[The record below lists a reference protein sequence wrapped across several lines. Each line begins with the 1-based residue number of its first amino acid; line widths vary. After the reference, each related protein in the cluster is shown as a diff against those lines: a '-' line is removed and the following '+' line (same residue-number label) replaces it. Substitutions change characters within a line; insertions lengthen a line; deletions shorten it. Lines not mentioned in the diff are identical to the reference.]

1 MFRNFLDEF
10 RKQDTH
16 IKLVIF
22 VILLIMV
29 FNVFSYYHEFGY
41 DGQDHKWYIEVLPLD
56 LPTQNDTKEFFS
68 PPLPY
73 LFPSIIDSICDKLVE
88 ANLISLNCSI
98 FYGNLTQFV
107 QIVMFFI
114 ILFCYLKI
122 LNLLSENRNYKNL
135 TLILL
140 LLIPVNYKT
149 FVMIR
154 GEPYVSFFFFLILYL
169 LFSIISEDKDI
180 NRLDYVLLTLLM
192 AGLGLSRQ
200 WGLLLLP
207 GIFLTIF
214 LVNKYK
220 DKEFSKKYTRLVF
233 SSSIFSFPLYF
244 WFYIHLFLNYGS
256 ITAFNREPLP
266 FNFLNQSTSFYFDLA
281 LADIFTRPIRG
292 FSLENKLFPI
302 LYSETWGDY
311 FGYFLITHAKGGLE
325 ANYEI
330 VPYLGRVNLFALV
343 PTFLFIFG
351 IFYFFVIFKKLNVN
365 QKIIY
370 STFLLCVSFMWIG
383 YMWFLIKYPNYSKG
397 DTIKATFIL
406 QLIQL
411 LPFFGSIFVIHNL
424 KNKWIFNLIYSVII
438 FILIYNI
445 PAMISRYLGGYT

>member
-88 ANLISLNCSI
+88 ANLTSVNCSI
-98 FYGNLTQFV
+98 FYGNISQLFQLF
-107 QIVMFFI
+107 MFLI
-114 ILFCYLKI
+114 ILFCYIKI
-122 LNLLSENRNYKNL
+122 LNLLSENKNYKNL

-154 GEPYVSFFFFLILYL
+154 GEPYVSFFFFIILYL
-169 LFSIISEDKDI
+169 LFSIISREKDI
-180 NRLDYVLLTLLM
+180 KRADYIFLTLLM
-192 AGLGLSRQ
+192 GGLGLSRQ

-214 LVNKYK
+214 LVKKYK

-233 SSSIFSFPLYF
+233 SSSVFSFPLYF
-244 WFYIHLFLNYGS
+244 WFYIHLFINYGS

-266 FNFLNQSTSFYFDLA
+266 FNFSNQSTSFYFDLA
-281 LADIFTRPIRG
+281 LVDIFTRPIRG

-325 ANYEI
+325 ANYGL
-330 VPYLGRVNLFALV
+330 VPYLGRVNLLAII
-343 PTFLFIFG
+343 PTLLFIFG
-351 IFYFFVIFKKLNVN
+351 IFYFFIKFKNLNVN
-365 QKIIY
+365 QKIMY

-383 YMWFLIKYPNYSKG
+383 YMWFVIKYPNYSKG

-424 KNKWIFNLIYSVII
+424 KNRWVFNLLYSVII

>member
-1 MFRNFLDEF
+1 
-10 RKQDTH
+10 
-16 IKLVIF
+16 
-22 VILLIMV
+22 
-29 FNVFSYYHEFGY
+29 
-41 DGQDHKWYIEVLPLD
+41 
-56 LPTQNDTKEFFS
+56 
-68 PPLPY
+68 
-73 LFPSIIDSICDKLVE
+73 
-88 ANLISLNCSI
+88 
-98 FYGNLTQFV
+98 
-107 QIVMFFI
+107 MFFI

-122 LNLLSENRNYKNL
+122 LNLLSENKNYKNL

-169 LFSIISEDKDI
+169 LFSIISKEKDI
-180 NRLDYVLLTLLM
+180 NRADYIFLTLLM
-192 AGLGLSRQ
+192 GGLGLSRQ

-214 LVNKYK
+214 LVYKYK

-233 SSSIFSFPLYF
+233 SSSVFSFPLYF
-244 WFYIHLFLNYGS
+244 WFYTHLFLNYGS

-266 FNFLNQSTSFYFDLA
+266 FNFSNQSTSFYFDLA
-281 LADIFTRPIRG
+281 LADIFTKPIRG

-325 ANYEI
+325 ANYEL
-330 VPYLGRVNLFALV
+330 VPYLGRVNLLAII
-343 PTFLFIFG
+343 PTFLFIIG
-351 IFYFFVIFKKLNVN
+351 IFYFLIKFKNLNIN
-365 QKIIY
+365 QKIMY

-383 YMWFLIKYPNYSKG
+383 YMWFVIKYPNYSKG

-411 LPFFGSIFVIHNL
+411 LPFFGSIFVIDNL
-424 KNKWIFNLIYSVII
+424 KNKWLFNLIYSVIFFI
-438 FILIYNI
+438 FLYNI
-445 PAMISRYLGGYT
+445 PAMVSRYLGGYT

>member
-88 ANLISLNCSI
+88 ANFISLNCSI

-122 LNLLSENRNYKNL
+122 LNLLSENKKYKNL

-169 LFSIISEDKDI
+169 LFSIISKEKEI
-180 NRLDYVLLTLLM
+180 NRADYIFLILLM
-192 AGLGLSRQ
+192 GGLGLSRQ

-214 LVNKYK
+214 LVKKYK

-233 SSSIFSFPLYF
+233 SSSVLSFPLYF
-244 WFYIHLFLNYGS
+244 WFYIHLFINYGS

-266 FNFLNQSTSFYFDLA
+266 FNFSNQSTSFYFDLA
-281 LADIFTRPIRG
+281 LVDIFTRPIRG

-325 ANYEI
+325 ANYEL
-330 VPYLGRVNLFALV
+330 VPYLGSVNLLAII
-343 PTFLFIFG
+343 PTLLFIFG
-351 IFYFFVIFKKLNVN
+351 IFYFFIKFKNLNGN
-365 QKIIY
+365 QKIMY
-370 STFLLCVSFMWIG
+370 STFLLCLSFMWIG
-383 YMWFLIKYPNYSKG
+383 YMWFVIKYPNYSKG

-424 KNKWIFNLIYSVII
+424 KNRWVFNLLYSVII

>member
-1 MFRNFLDEF
+1 MFRNFLGEF
-10 RKQDTH
+10 RKQDSH
-16 IKLVIF
+16 IKIILF
-22 VILLIMV
+22 VILFIMI

-88 ANLISLNCSI
+88 ANLTFINCSV
-98 FYGNLTQFV
+98 FYGNVTQLF
-107 QIVMFFI
+107 QLVMFFI
-114 ILFCYLKI
+114 IFFFYFIFFI
-122 LNLLSENRNYKNL
+122 LLGEIKNYKNFS
-135 TLILL
+135 LILL

-149 FVMIR
+149 FIMIR

-169 LFSIISEDKDI
+169 LFSIISKNKEI
-180 NRLDYVLLTLLM
+180 NRQDYIFLTLLM

-207 GIFLTIF
+207 GIFLSIF
-214 LVNKYK
+214 LVKKYK

-233 SSSIFSFPLYF
+233 SSSVMSFPLYF
-244 WFYIHLFLNYGS
+244 WFYIHLFINYGS

-266 FNFLNQSTSFYFDLA
+266 FNFSNQSTSFYFDFA
-281 LADIFTRPIRG
+281 LADLFTRPIRG

-311 FGYFLITHAKGGLE
+311 FGYFLITHAKGGLN

-330 VPYLGRVNLFALV
+330 VPYLGRVNLFALL

-351 IFYFFVIFKKLNVN
+351 IFYFFVIFKKFNIN

-370 STFLLCVSFMWIG
+370 TTFLLCISFMWIG
-383 YMWFLIKYPNYSKG
+383 YMWFVIKYPNYSKG

-424 KNKWIFNLIYSVII
+424 KKRWIFNLLYSVFI
-438 FILIYNI
+438 FILIHNI

>member
-88 ANLISLNCSI
+88 ANLTSVNCSI
-98 FYGNLTQFV
+98 FYGNISQLFQLF
-107 QIVMFFI
+107 MFLI
-114 ILFCYLKI
+114 ILFCYIKI
-122 LNLLSENRNYKNL
+122 LNLLSENKNYKNL

-169 LFSIISEDKDI
+169 LFSIISKEKDI
-180 NRLDYVLLTLLM
+180 NRADYIFLTLLM
-192 AGLGLSRQ
+192 GGLGLSRQ

-214 LVNKYK
+214 LVKKYK

-233 SSSIFSFPLYF
+233 SSSVFSFPLYF
-244 WFYIHLFLNYGS
+244 WFYTHLFLNYGS

-266 FNFLNQSTSFYFDLA
+266 FNFSNQSTSFYFDLA
-281 LADIFTRPIRG
+281 LADIFTKPIRG

-325 ANYEI
+325 ANYEL
-330 VPYLGRVNLFALV
+330 VPYLGRVNLLAII
-343 PTFLFIFG
+343 PTFLFILG
-351 IFYFFVIFKKLNVN
+351 IFYFFIKFKNLNIN
-365 QKIIY
+365 QKIMY

-383 YMWFLIKYPNYSKG
+383 YMWFVIKYPNYSKG

-411 LPFFGSIFVIHNL
+411 LPFFGSIFVIDNL
-424 KNKWIFNLIYSVII
+424 KSKRLFNLIYSVIFFI
-438 FILIYNI
+438 FLYNI

>member
-22 VILLIMV
+22 VILLIMI

-88 ANLISLNCSI
+88 ANLTSVNCSI
-98 FYGNLTQFV
+98 YYGNISQLFQLF
-107 QIVMFFI
+107 MFFI
-114 ILFCYLKI
+114 ILFCYIKI
-122 LNLLSENRNYKNL
+122 LNLLSENKNYKNL

-154 GEPYVSFFFFLILYL
+154 GEPYVSFFFFIILYL
-169 LFSIISEDKDI
+169 LFSIISREKDI
-180 NRLDYVLLTLLM
+180 KRADYIFLTLLM
-192 AGLGLSRQ
+192 GGLGLSRQ

-214 LVNKYK
+214 LVKKYK

-233 SSSIFSFPLYF
+233 SSSVFSFPLYF
-244 WFYIHLFLNYGS
+244 WFYIHLFINYGS

-266 FNFLNQSTSFYFDLA
+266 FNFSNQSTSFYFDLA
-281 LADIFTRPIRG
+281 LVDIFTRPIRG

-325 ANYEI
+325 ANYGL
-330 VPYLGRVNLFALV
+330 VPYLGRVNLLAII
-343 PTFLFIFG
+343 PTLLFIFG
-351 IFYFFVIFKKLNVN
+351 IFYFFIKFKNLNVN
-365 QKIIY
+365 QKIMY

-383 YMWFLIKYPNYSKG
+383 YMWFVIKYPNYSKG

-424 KNKWIFNLIYSVII
+424 KNRWVFNLLYSVII

>member
-1 MFRNFLDEF
+1 MLRNFLDEF

-88 ANLISLNCSI
+88 ANLTSVNCSI
-98 FYGNLTQFV
+98 FYGNISQLFQLF
-107 QIVMFFI
+107 MFLI
-114 ILFCYLKI
+114 ILFCYIKI
-122 LNLLSENRNYKNL
+122 LNLLSENKNYKNL

-154 GEPYVSFFFFLILYL
+154 GEPYVSFFFFVILYL
-169 LFSIISEDKDI
+169 LFSIISKEKDI
-180 NRLDYVLLTLLM
+180 KRADYIFLTLLM
-192 AGLGLSRQ
+192 GGLGLSRQ

-214 LVNKYK
+214 LVKKYK

-233 SSSIFSFPLYF
+233 SSSVFSFPLYF
-244 WFYIHLFLNYGS
+244 WFYLHLFINYGS

-266 FNFLNQSTSFYFDLA
+266 FNFSNQSTSFYFDLA

-302 LYSETWGDY
+302 LYTETWGDY

-325 ANYEI
+325 ANYEL
-330 VPYLGRVNLFALV
+330 VPYLGRVNLLAII
-343 PTFLFIFG
+343 PTLLFIFG
-351 IFYFFVIFKKLNVN
+351 IFYFFIKFKNLNGN
-365 QKIIY
+365 QKIMY

-383 YMWFLIKYPNYSKG
+383 YLWFVIKYPNYSKG

-424 KNKWIFNLIYSVII
+424 KNRWVFNLIYSVIFFI
-438 FILIYNI
+438 FLYNI
-445 PAMISRYLGGYT
+445 PAMISRYSGGYT

>member
-1 MFRNFLDEF
+1 MYRNFLDEF

-16 IKLVIF
+16 IKIILF
-22 VILLIMV
+22 VILFIMI

-73 LFPSIIDSICDKLVE
+73 LLPSIIDSICDNLVE
-88 ANLISLNCSI
+88 ANLTSLNCNI
-98 FYGNLTQFV
+98 FYGNISQLFQLL
-107 QIVMFFI
+107 MFLI

-122 LNLLSENRNYKNL
+122 LNLLSENRKYKNL

-214 LVNKYK
+214 LVSKYK

-383 YMWFLIKYPNYSKG
+383 YMWFVIKYPNYSKG

-411 LPFFGSIFVIHNL
+411 LPFFGSIFVIRNL

>member
-1 MFRNFLDEF
+1 MLRNFLDEF

-88 ANLISLNCSI
+88 ANLTSVNCSI
-98 FYGNLTQFV
+98 FYGNISQLFQLF
-107 QIVMFFI
+107 MFLI
-114 ILFCYLKI
+114 ILFCYIKI
-122 LNLLSENRNYKNL
+122 LNLLSENKNYKNL
-135 TLILL
+135 SLILL

-154 GEPYVSFFFFLILYL
+154 GEPYVSFFFFVILYL
-169 LFSIISEDKDI
+169 LFSIISKEKDI
-180 NRLDYVLLTLLM
+180 KRADYIFLTLLM
-192 AGLGLSRQ
+192 GGLGLSRQ

-214 LVNKYK
+214 LVKKYK

-233 SSSIFSFPLYF
+233 SSSVFSFPLYF
-244 WFYIHLFLNYGS
+244 WFYLHLFINYGS

-266 FNFLNQSTSFYFDLA
+266 FNFSNQSTSFYFDLA

-302 LYSETWGDY
+302 LYTETWGDY

-325 ANYEI
+325 ANYEL
-330 VPYLGRVNLFALV
+330 VPYLGRVNLLAII
-343 PTFLFIFG
+343 PTLLFIFG
-351 IFYFFVIFKKLNVN
+351 IFYFFIKFKNLNGN
-365 QKIIY
+365 QKIMY

-383 YMWFLIKYPNYSKG
+383 YLWFVIKYPNYSKG

-424 KNKWIFNLIYSVII
+424 KNRWVFNLIYSVIFFI
-438 FILIYNI
+438 FLYNI
-445 PAMISRYLGGYT
+445 PAMISRYSGGYT

>member
-1 MFRNFLDEF
+1 MYRNVLYEF

-16 IKLVIF
+16 IKIILF
-22 VILLIMV
+22 VILLIMI

-73 LFPSIIDSICDKLVE
+73 LLPSIIDSICDKLVE
-88 ANLISLNCSI
+88 KNLTSINCSI
-98 FYGNLTQFV
+98 FYGNITQIF
-107 QIVMFFI
+107 QLIMFLI
-114 ILFCYLKI
+114 ILFCYIKI
-122 LNLLSENRNYKNL
+122 LNLLSENKNYKNL

-154 GEPYVSFFFFLILYL
+154 GEPYVSFFFFLILYF
-169 LFSIISEDKDI
+169 LFSIISEEKDI
-180 NRLDYVLLTLLM
+180 NRSDYIFLTLLM
-192 AGLGLSRQ
+192 GGLGLSRQ

-220 DKEFSKKYTRLVF
+220 DNDFSKKYARLVF
-233 SSSIFSFPLYF
+233 SSSVFSLPLYF
-244 WFYIHLFLNYGS
+244 WFYLHLFLNYGS
-256 ITAFNREPLP
+256 ITAFNREPLS
-266 FNFLNQSTSFYFDLA
+266 FNFSNQSTSFYFDLA
-281 LADIFTRPIRG
+281 IADIFTRPIRG
-292 FSLENKLFPI
+292 FTLENKLFPI

-330 VPYLGRVNLFALV
+330 VPYLGRVNFFAIV

-351 IFYFFVIFKKLNVN
+351 IFYFIVKFKNLSIN

-370 STFLLCVSFMWIG
+370 STFLLCISFMWIG
-383 YMWFLIKYPNYSKG
+383 YMWFVIKYPNYSKG

-424 KNKWIFNLIYSVII
+424 KNKWVFNLIYSVIF

>member
-1 MFRNFLDEF
+1 MLRNFLDEF

-88 ANLISLNCSI
+88 ANLTSVNCSI
-98 FYGNLTQFV
+98 FYGNISQLFQLF
-107 QIVMFFI
+107 MFLI
-114 ILFCYLKI
+114 ILFCYIKI
-122 LNLLSENRNYKNL
+122 LNLLSENKNYKNL

-169 LFSIISEDKDI
+169 LFSIISKEKDI
-180 NRLDYVLLTLLM
+180 NRADYIFLTLLM
-192 AGLGLSRQ
+192 GGLGLSRQ

-214 LVNKYK
+214 LVYKYK

-233 SSSIFSFPLYF
+233 SSSVFSFPLYF
-244 WFYIHLFLNYGS
+244 WFYTHLFLNYGS

-266 FNFLNQSTSFYFDLA
+266 FNFSNQSTSFYFDLA
-281 LADIFTRPIRG
+281 LADIFTKPIRG

-325 ANYEI
+325 ANYEL
-330 VPYLGRVNLFALV
+330 VPYLGRVNLLAII
-343 PTFLFIFG
+343 PTFLFILG
-351 IFYFFVIFKKLNVN
+351 IFYFFIKFKNLNIN
-365 QKIIY
+365 QKIMY

-383 YMWFLIKYPNYSKG
+383 YMWFVIKYPNYSKG

-411 LPFFGSIFVIHNL
+411 LPFFGSIFVIDNL
-424 KNKWIFNLIYSVII
+424 KSKRLFNLIYSVIFFI
-438 FILIYNI
+438 FLYNI

>member
-1 MFRNFLDEF
+1 MFRNFLGEF
-10 RKQDTH
+10 RKQDSH
-16 IKLVIF
+16 IKIILF
-22 VILLIMV
+22 VILFIMI

-73 LFPSIIDSICDKLVE
+73 LFPSIIDSICDKLYE
-88 ANLISLNCSI
+88 TNRTSINCSI
-98 FYGNLTQFV
+98 FYGNITQFF
-107 QIVMFFI
+107 QLFMFFI

-122 LNLLSENRNYKNL
+122 LNLLSENKNYKNL

-169 LFSIISEDKDI
+169 LFSIISKEKDI
-180 NRLDYVLLTLLM
+180 NRADYIFLTLLM
-192 AGLGLSRQ
+192 GGLGLSRQ

-214 LVNKYK
+214 LVYKYK

-233 SSSIFSFPLYF
+233 SSSVFSFPLYF
-244 WFYIHLFLNYGS
+244 WFYTHLFLNYGS

-266 FNFLNQSTSFYFDLA
+266 FNFSNQSTSFYFDLA
-281 LADIFTRPIRG
+281 LADIFTKPIRG

-325 ANYEI
+325 ANYEL
-330 VPYLGRVNLFALV
+330 VPYLGRVNLLALI
-343 PTFLFIFG
+343 PTFLFILG
-351 IFYFFVIFKKLNVN
+351 IFYFVINFKNLNIN
-365 QKIIY
+365 QKIMY

-383 YMWFLIKYPNYSKG
+383 YMWFVIKYPNYSKG

-411 LPFFGSIFVIHNL
+411 LPFFGSIFVIDNFKSKRL
-424 KNKWIFNLIYSVII
+424 FNLIYSVIFFI
-438 FILIYNI
+438 FLYNI

>member
-1 MFRNFLDEF
+1 MYRNFLDEF

-16 IKLVIF
+16 IKIILF
-22 VILLIMV
+22 VILFIMI

-73 LFPSIIDSICDKLVE
+73 LLPSIIDSICDNLVE
-88 ANLISLNCSI
+88 ANLTSLNCNI
-98 FYGNLTQFV
+98 FYGNISQLFQLL
-107 QIVMFFI
+107 MFLI

-122 LNLLSENRNYKNL
+122 LNLLSENRKYKNL

-214 LVNKYK
+214 LVSKYK

-281 LADIFTRPIRG
+281 LVDIFTRPIRG

-383 YMWFLIKYPNYSKG
+383 YMWFVIKYPNYSKG

>member
-1 MFRNFLDEF
+1 MYRNFLDEF

-16 IKLVIF
+16 IKIILF
-22 VILLIMV
+22 VILFIMI

-73 LFPSIIDSICDKLVE
+73 LLPSIIDSICDKLVE
-88 ANLISLNCSI
+88 ANLTSLNCNI
-98 FYGNLTQFV
+98 FYGNISQLFQLL
-107 QIVMFFI
+107 MFLI

-149 FVMIR
+149 SVMIR

-220 DKEFSKKYTRLVF
+220 DNEFSKKYTRLVF

-281 LADIFTRPIRG
+281 LVDIFTRPIRG

-383 YMWFLIKYPNYSKG
+383 YMWFVIKYPNYSKG

>member
-88 ANLISLNCSI
+88 ANLTSVNCSI
-98 FYGNLTQFV
+98 FYGNISQLFQLF
-107 QIVMFFI
+107 MFLI
-114 ILFCYLKI
+114 ILFCYIKI
-122 LNLLSENRNYKNL
+122 LNLLSENKNYKNL

-169 LFSIISEDKDI
+169 LFSIISKEKDI
-180 NRLDYVLLTLLM
+180 NRADYIFLTLLM
-192 AGLGLSRQ
+192 GGLGLSRQ

-214 LVNKYK
+214 LVYKYK

-233 SSSIFSFPLYF
+233 SSSVFSFPLYF
-244 WFYIHLFLNYGS
+244 WFYTHLFLNYGS

-266 FNFLNQSTSFYFDLA
+266 FNFSNQSTSFYFDLA
-281 LADIFTRPIRG
+281 LADIFTKPIRG

-325 ANYEI
+325 ANYEL
-330 VPYLGRVNLFALV
+330 VPYLGRVNLLAII
-343 PTFLFIFG
+343 PTFLFILG
-351 IFYFFVIFKKLNVN
+351 IFYFFIKFKNLNIN
-365 QKIIY
+365 QKIMY

-383 YMWFLIKYPNYSKG
+383 YMWFVIKYPNYSKG

-424 KNKWIFNLIYSVII
+424 KNRWVFNLLYSVII

>member
-22 VILLIMV
+22 VILLIMI

-88 ANLISLNCSI
+88 ANLTSVNCSI
-98 FYGNLTQFV
+98 YYGNISQLFQLF
-107 QIVMFFI
+107 MFLI
-114 ILFCYLKI
+114 ILFCYIKI
-122 LNLLSENRNYKNL
+122 LNLLSENKNYKNL

-154 GEPYVSFFFFLILYL
+154 GEPYVSFFFFIILYL
-169 LFSIISEDKDI
+169 LFSIISREKDI
-180 NRLDYVLLTLLM
+180 KRADYIFLTLLM
-192 AGLGLSRQ
+192 GGLGLSRQ

-214 LVNKYK
+214 LVYKYK
-220 DKEFSKKYTRLVF
+220 DKEFSKNYTRLVF
-233 SSSIFSFPLYF
+233 SSSVFSFPLYF
-244 WFYIHLFLNYGS
+244 WFYIHLFINYGS

-266 FNFLNQSTSFYFDLA
+266 FNFSNQSTSFYFDLA
-281 LADIFTRPIRG
+281 LVDIFTRPIRG

-325 ANYEI
+325 ANYGL
-330 VPYLGRVNLFALV
+330 VPYLGRVNLLAII
-343 PTFLFIFG
+343 PTLLFIFG
-351 IFYFFVIFKKLNVN
+351 IFYFFIKFKNLNVN
-365 QKIIY
+365 QKIMY

-383 YMWFLIKYPNYSKG
+383 YMWFVIKYPNYSKG

-424 KNKWIFNLIYSVII
+424 KNRWVFNLLYSVII

>member
-22 VILLIMV
+22 VILLIMI

-88 ANLISLNCSI
+88 ANLTSLNCSI
-98 FYGNLTQFV
+98 YYGNISQLFQLF
-107 QIVMFFI
+107 MFLI
-114 ILFCYLKI
+114 ILFCYIKI
-122 LNLLSENRNYKNL
+122 LNLLSENKNYKNL

-154 GEPYVSFFFFLILYL
+154 GEPYVSFFFFIILYL
-169 LFSIISEDKDI
+169 LFSIISREKDI
-180 NRLDYVLLTLLM
+180 KRADYIFLTLLM
-192 AGLGLSRQ
+192 GGLGLSRQ

-214 LVNKYK
+214 LVKKYK

-233 SSSIFSFPLYF
+233 SSSVFSFPLYF
-244 WFYIHLFLNYGS
+244 WFYIHLFINYGS

-266 FNFLNQSTSFYFDLA
+266 FNFSNQSTSFYFDLA
-281 LADIFTRPIRG
+281 LVDIFTRPIRG

-325 ANYEI
+325 ANYGL
-330 VPYLGRVNLFALV
+330 VPYLGRVNLLAII
-343 PTFLFIFG
+343 PTLLFIFG
-351 IFYFFVIFKKLNVN
+351 IFYFFIKFKNLNVN
-365 QKIIY
+365 QKIMY

-383 YMWFLIKYPNYSKG
+383 YMWFVIKYPNYSKG

-424 KNKWIFNLIYSVII
+424 KNRWVFNLLYSVII

>member
-1 MFRNFLDEF
+1 MFRNFLGEF
-10 RKQDTH
+10 RKQDSH
-16 IKLVIF
+16 IKIILF
-22 VILLIMV
+22 VILFIMI

-73 LFPSIIDSICDKLVE
+73 LFPSIIDSICDKLYD
-88 ANLISLNCSI
+88 ANRTTTNCSI
-98 FYGNLTQFV
+98 FYGNITQFF
-107 QIVMFFI
+107 QLFMFFI

-122 LNLLSENRNYKNL
+122 LNLLSENKNYKNL

-169 LFSIISEDKDI
+169 LFSIISKEKDI
-180 NRLDYVLLTLLM
+180 NRADYIFLTLLM
-192 AGLGLSRQ
+192 GGLGLSRQ

-214 LVNKYK
+214 LVYKYK

-233 SSSIFSFPLYF
+233 SSSVFSFPLYF
-244 WFYIHLFLNYGS
+244 WFYTHLFLNYGS

-266 FNFLNQSTSFYFDLA
+266 FNFSNQSTSFYFDLA
-281 LADIFTRPIRG
+281 LTDIFTRPIRG

-325 ANYEI
+325 ANYEL
-330 VPYLGRVNLFALV
+330 VPYLGRVNLLAII
-343 PTFLFIFG
+343 PTFLFIIG
-351 IFYFFVIFKKLNVN
+351 IFYFFIKFKNLNIN
-365 QKIIY
+365 QKIMY

-383 YMWFLIKYPNYSKG
+383 YMWFVIKYPNYSKG

-411 LPFFGSIFVIHNL
+411 LPFFGSIFVIDNL
-424 KNKWIFNLIYSVII
+424 KNKWLFNLIYSVILFI
-438 FILIYNI
+438 FLYNI
-445 PAMISRYLGGYT
+445 PAMVSRYLGGYT

>member
-1 MFRNFLDEF
+1 MFRNFLGEF
-10 RKQDTH
+10 RKQDSH
-16 IKLVIF
+16 IKIILF
-22 VILLIMV
+22 VILCIMI

-88 ANLISLNCSI
+88 ANLTFTNCSI
-98 FYGNLTQFV
+98 FYGNVTQFF
-107 QIVMFFI
+107 QLVMFFI

-122 LNLLSENRNYKNL
+122 LNLLSENKNYKNF

-149 FVMIR
+149 FIMIR

-169 LFSIISEDKDI
+169 LFSIISKEKEI
-180 NRLDYVLLTLLM
+180 NKQDYIFLTLLM

-207 GIFLTIF
+207 GIFLSIF
-214 LVNKYK
+214 LVKKYK
-220 DKEFSKKYTRLVF
+220 DKQFSKKYTRLVF
-233 SSSIFSFPLYF
+233 SSSVISFPLYF
-244 WFYIHLFLNYGS
+244 WFYLHLFINYGS

-266 FNFLNQSTSFYFDLA
+266 FNFSNQSTSFYFDFA
-281 LADIFTRPIRG
+281 LADLFTRPIRG

-330 VPYLGRVNLFALV
+330 VPYLGRVNLLALL
-343 PTFLFIFG
+343 PTFLFVFG
-351 IFYFFVIFKKLNVN
+351 IFYFFVIFKKLNIN

-370 STFLLCVSFMWIG
+370 LTFLLCVSFMWIG
-383 YMWFLIKYPNYSKG
+383 YMWFVIKYPNYSKG

-411 LPFFGSIFVIHNL
+411 LPFFGSIFLIQNL
-424 KNKWIFNLIYSVII
+424 KKMWIFNFLYSVLI
-438 FILIYNI
+438 FIIIYNI

>member
-122 LNLLSENRNYKNL
+122 LNLLSENKKYKNL

-169 LFSIISEDKDI
+169 LFSIISKEKEI
-180 NRLDYVLLTLLM
+180 NRADYIFLILLM
-192 AGLGLSRQ
+192 GGLGLSRQ

-214 LVNKYK
+214 LVKKYK

-233 SSSIFSFPLYF
+233 SSSVLSFPLYF
-244 WFYIHLFLNYGS
+244 WFYIHLFINYGS

-266 FNFLNQSTSFYFDLA
+266 FNFSNQSTSFYFDLA
-281 LADIFTRPIRG
+281 LVDIFTRPIRG

-325 ANYEI
+325 ANYEL
-330 VPYLGRVNLFALV
+330 VPYLGSVNLLATI
-343 PTFLFIFG
+343 PTLLFIFG
-351 IFYFFVIFKKLNVN
+351 IFYFFIKFKNLNGN
-365 QKIIY
+365 QKIMY
-370 STFLLCVSFMWIG
+370 STFLLCLSFMWIG
-383 YMWFLIKYPNYSKG
+383 YMWFVIKYPNYSKG

-424 KNKWIFNLIYSVII
+424 KNRWVFNLLYSVII

>member
-1 MFRNFLDEF
+1 MYRNFLDEF

-16 IKLVIF
+16 IKIILF
-22 VILLIMV
+22 VILFIMI

-73 LFPSIIDSICDKLVE
+73 LLPSIIDSICDNLVE
-88 ANLISLNCSI
+88 ANLTSLNCNI
-98 FYGNLTQFV
+98 FYGNISQLFQLL
-107 QIVMFFI
+107 MFLI

-365 QKIIY
+365 QKIVY

-383 YMWFLIKYPNYSKG
+383 YMWFVIKYPNYSKG

>member
-122 LNLLSENRNYKNL
+122 LNLLSENKKYKNL

-169 LFSIISEDKDI
+169 LFSIISKEKEI
-180 NRLDYVLLTLLM
+180 NRADYIFLILLM
-192 AGLGLSRQ
+192 GGLGLSRQ

-214 LVNKYK
+214 LVKKYK

-233 SSSIFSFPLYF
+233 SSSVLSFPLYF
-244 WFYIHLFLNYGS
+244 WFYIHLFINYGS

-266 FNFLNQSTSFYFDLA
+266 FNFSNQSTSFYFDLA
-281 LADIFTRPIRG
+281 LVDIFTRPIRG

-325 ANYEI
+325 ANYEL
-330 VPYLGRVNLFALV
+330 VPYLGSVNLLAII
-343 PTFLFIFG
+343 PTLLFIFG
-351 IFYFFVIFKKLNVN
+351 IFYFFIKFKNLNGN
-365 QKIIY
+365 QKIMY
-370 STFLLCVSFMWIG
+370 STFLLCLSFMWIG
-383 YMWFLIKYPNYSKG
+383 YMWFVIKYPNYSKG

-424 KNKWIFNLIYSVII
+424 KNRWVFNLLYSVII

>member
-122 LNLLSENRNYKNL
+122 LNLLSENKKYKNL

-169 LFSIISEDKDI
+169 LFSIISKEKEI
-180 NRLDYVLLTLLM
+180 NRADYIFLTLLM
-192 AGLGLSRQ
+192 GGLGLSRQ

-220 DKEFSKKYTRLVF
+220 DNNFSKKYAHLVF
-233 SSSIFSFPLYF
+233 SSSVFSFPLYF
-244 WFYIHLFLNYGS
+244 WFYLHLFLNYGS
-256 ITAFNREPLP
+256 ITAFNREPLS
-266 FNFLNQSTSFYFDLA
+266 FNFSNQSTSFYFDLA
-281 LADIFTRPIRG
+281 IADIFTRPIRG
-292 FSLENKLFPI
+292 FTLENKLFPI

-330 VPYLGRVNLFALV
+330 VPYLGRVNFFAIV

-351 IFYFFVIFKKLNVN
+351 IFYFFVKFKNLSIN

-370 STFLLCVSFMWIG
+370 STFLLCISFMWIG
-383 YMWFLIKYPNYSKG
+383 YMWFVIKYPNYSKG

-411 LPFFGSIFVIHNL
+411 LPFFGSIFAIHNL
-424 KNKWIFNLIYSVII
+424 KNKWIFNLIYSVIF

>member
-22 VILLIMV
+22 VILLIMI

-88 ANLISLNCSI
+88 ANLTSVNCSI
-98 FYGNLTQFV
+98 YYGNISQLFQLF
-107 QIVMFFI
+107 MFLI
-114 ILFCYLKI
+114 ILFCYIKI
-122 LNLLSENRNYKNL
+122 LNLLSENKNYKNL

-154 GEPYVSFFFFLILYL
+154 GEPYVSFFFFIILYL
-169 LFSIISEDKDI
+169 LFSIISREKDI
-180 NRLDYVLLTLLM
+180 KRADYIFLTLLM
-192 AGLGLSRQ
+192 GGLGLSRQ

-214 LVNKYK
+214 LVKKYK

-233 SSSIFSFPLYF
+233 SSSVFSFPLYF
-244 WFYIHLFLNYGS
+244 WFYIHLFINYGS

-266 FNFLNQSTSFYFDLA
+266 FNFSNQSTSFYFDLA
-281 LADIFTRPIRG
+281 LVDIFTRPIRG

-325 ANYEI
+325 ANYGL
-330 VPYLGRVNLFALV
+330 VPYLGRVNLLAII
-343 PTFLFIFG
+343 PTLLFIFG
-351 IFYFFVIFKKLNVN
+351 IFYFFIKFKNLNVN
-365 QKIIY
+365 QKIMY

-383 YMWFLIKYPNYSKG
+383 YMWFVIKYPNYSKG

-424 KNKWIFNLIYSVII
+424 KNRWVFNLLYSVII

>member
-1 MFRNFLDEF
+1 MHRNFLDEF

-16 IKLVIF
+16 IKLIIV
-22 VILLIMV
+22 VVLLIMI

-88 ANLISLNCSI
+88 ANLTSVNCSI
-98 FYGNLTQFV
+98 LYGNISQLFQLF
-107 QIVMFFI
+107 MFLI
-114 ILFCYLKI
+114 ILFCYIKI
-122 LNLLSENRNYKNL
+122 LNLLSENKNYKNL

-149 FVMIR
+149 FVMLR

-169 LFSIISEDKDI
+169 LFSIISIEKEI
-180 NRLDYVLLTLLM
+180 NKADYIFLTLLM
-192 AGLGLSRQ
+192 GGLGLSRQ

-214 LVNKYK
+214 LVRKYK
-220 DKEFSKKYTRLVF
+220 VKEFSKKYTRLVF
-233 SSSIFSFPLYF
+233 SSAIFSFPLYF
-244 WFYIHLFLNYGS
+244 WFYTHLFLNYGS

-266 FNFLNQSTSFYFDLA
+266 FNFSNQSNSFYFDLA

-292 FSLENKLFPI
+292 FSLENKLLPI

-325 ANYEI
+325 ANYEL
-330 VPYLGRVNLFALV
+330 VTYLGRVNLLATI
-343 PTFLFIFG
+343 PTSLFILG
-351 IFYFFVIFKKLNVN
+351 IIYFFAKFKNLNAN

-370 STFLLCVSFMWIG
+370 STFLLCISFMWIG
-383 YMWFLIKYPNYSKG
+383 YLWFVIKYPNYSKG

-411 LPFFGSIFVIHNL
+411 LPFFGSIFSIHNL
-424 KNKWIFNLIYSVII
+424 KNKWLFNLIYSVIFLI
-438 FILIYNI
+438 FIYNI

>member
-88 ANLISLNCSI
+88 ANLTSVNCSI
-98 FYGNLTQFV
+98 FYGNISQLFQLF
-107 QIVMFFI
+107 MFLI
-114 ILFCYLKI
+114 ILFCYIKI
-122 LNLLSENRNYKNL
+122 LNLLSENKNYKNL

-154 GEPYVSFFFFLILYL
+154 GEPYVSFFFFVILYL
-169 LFSIISEDKDI
+169 LFSIISREKDI
-180 NRLDYVLLTLLM
+180 KRADYIFLTLLM
-192 AGLGLSRQ
+192 GGLGLSRQ

-214 LVNKYK
+214 LVKKYK

-233 SSSIFSFPLYF
+233 SSSVFSFPLYF
-244 WFYIHLFLNYGS
+244 WFYIHLFINYGS

-266 FNFLNQSTSFYFDLA
+266 FNFSNQSTSFYFDLA
-281 LADIFTRPIRG
+281 LVDIFTRPIRG

-325 ANYEI
+325 ANYGL
-330 VPYLGRVNLFALV
+330 VPYLGRVNLLAII
-343 PTFLFIFG
+343 PTLLFIFG
-351 IFYFFVIFKKLNVN
+351 IFYFFIKFKNLNVN
-365 QKIIY
+365 QKIMY

-383 YMWFLIKYPNYSKG
+383 YMWFVIKYPNYSKG

-424 KNKWIFNLIYSVII
+424 KNRWVFNLLYSVII

>member
-88 ANLISLNCSI
+88 ANLTSVNCSI
-98 FYGNLTQFV
+98 FYGNISQLFQLF
-107 QIVMFFI
+107 MFLI
-114 ILFCYLKI
+114 ILFCYIKI
-122 LNLLSENRNYKNL
+122 LNLLSENKNYKNL

-154 GEPYVSFFFFLILYL
+154 GEPYVSFFFFVILYL
-169 LFSIISEDKDI
+169 LFSIISKEKDI
-180 NRLDYVLLTLLM
+180 KRADYIFLTLLM
-192 AGLGLSRQ
+192 GGLGLSRQ

-214 LVNKYK
+214 LVKKYK

-233 SSSIFSFPLYF
+233 SSSVFSFPLYF
-244 WFYIHLFLNYGS
+244 WFYIHLFINYGS

-266 FNFLNQSTSFYFDLA
+266 FNFSNQSTSFYFDLA
-281 LADIFTRPIRG
+281 LVDIFTRPIRG

-325 ANYEI
+325 ANYGL
-330 VPYLGRVNLFALV
+330 VPYLGRVNLLAII
-343 PTFLFIFG
+343 PTLLFIFG
-351 IFYFFVIFKKLNVN
+351 IFYFFIKFKNLNVN
-365 QKIIY
+365 QKIMY

-383 YMWFLIKYPNYSKG
+383 YMWFVIKYPNYSKG

-424 KNKWIFNLIYSVII
+424 KNRWVFNLLYSVII